1 VNSLALS
8 FILFA
13 GASAGALAASV
24 QELRWSELAP
34 LVAGKRVEIS
44 LVDGSR
50 VKGEALAVR
59 DDTLVMDI
67 RGSSGPTRFSK
78 GQGRVPQTQ
87 VNLIKVERESGA
99 LHTPFSGSMA
109 VPRRWLLSSV
119 LLLALR
125 PAVLFR

>member
-78 GQGRVPQTQ
+78 GRPSTADTSQFDQSRTGERCPAYAIFRVDG
-87 VNLIKVERESGA
+87 GA
-99 LHTPFSGSMA
+99 QA
-109 VPRRWLLSSV
+109 
-119 LLLALR
+119 LA
-125 PAVLFR
+125 AFIGIVVGATAGGTI